1 MSTEYRSRKCLLNL
15 SFFKVLM
22 IVFYTDYIY
31 KTTTGFGPF
40 LNMTL
45 QYPMCYHRA
54 HRSPQYERLQGYPSL
69 QTFPEIKA
77 NVIL

>member
-15 SFFKVLM
+15 SSFKVLM
-22 IVFYTDYIY
+22 IVFYIDYVY
-31 KTTTGFGPF
+31 RTTTDFVPF
-40 LNMTL
+40 WNMTP

-77 NVIL
+77 DVIL